1 MQVLTDFR
9 LKSNHNTLKNQMIIK
24 CNNKNWSETET
35 DELLTRATEIYVSK
49 HHETVTSSNKPAAKK
64 IAGENLQRTQETI
77 ESSSQ

>member
-1 MQVLTDFR
+1 
-9 LKSNHNTLKNQMIIK
+9 MIIK

-49 HHETVTSSNKPAAKK
+49 HHETVTSSNKPAAMK